1 LALVDIAA
9 NKGIGTLSL
18 EHQDRLKSILGTVS
32 QDFGE
37 ILAPIIIMDE
47 NDQAEL
53 PAGNNP
59 IVDVKLKNINLSV
72 KALTG
77 SGTSFRSV
85 KDLMD
90 KYEASILN
98 DKKKMSKFAV
108 LKQFHPS
115 AGGSNKDKII
125 AASMTAEILE
135 YKKLCSIFKVKSI
148 PNFNTML
155 NLTENL
161 SKQTDY
167 AGFLKTVYPAM
178 TAGNWGMPVGLPA
191 DGNYHMGFKANAPK
205 KNYTAGKASFDTCPG
220 LASADILTYVLG
232 VGLLNH
238 IRRGTDS
245 ADYSKMMTDIVS
257 KANAVLGH
265 ITINKDGSMKII
277 TKPFSDI
284 KFEFQYHAP
293 SHIPGNNL
301 PGFIGIAT

>member
-1 LALVDIAA
+1 
-9 NKGIGTLSL
+9 
-18 EHQDRLKSILGTVS
+18 
-32 QDFGE
+32 
-37 ILAPIIIMDE
+37 
-47 NDQAEL
+47 
-53 PAGNNP
+53 
-59 IVDVKLKNINLSV
+59 
-72 KALTG
+72 
-77 SGTSFRSV
+77 
-85 KDLMD
+85 
-90 KYEASILN
+90 
-98 DKKKMSKFAV
+98 
-108 LKQFHPS
+108 
-115 AGGSNKDKII
+115 
-125 AASMTAEILE
+125 
-135 YKKLCSIFKVKSI
+135 
-148 PNFNTML
+148 
-155 NLTENL
+155 
-161 SKQTDY
+161 
-167 AGFLKTVYPAM
+167 M